1 MAYSFYN
8 QNMSTLSNVLVIH
21 AALDKGET
29 ADTTALDKGET
40 VDTTADTTGITTNT
54 TADTTALDK
63 GETVDTTA
71 DTTGITTNTTA
82 DTTGITTNTTAETT
96 ADTTAFTIP
105 REVMARIM
113 KTSYGKFVV
122 TNSIPCLRVVLADGT
137 ISSAKVSSDGVVT
150 LTAPATGKLI
160 IDGTLDIECNY

>member
-1 MAYSFYN
+1 MAYSFRN
-8 QNMSTLSNVLVIH
+8 QNMSTLSNILIIH

-40 VDTTADTTGITTNT
+40 
-54 TADTTALDK
+54 ADTTALDK
-63 GETVDTTA
+63 GETADTTSDITA
-71 DTTGITTNTTA
+71 DTTSDTTGITTNTT
-82 DTTGITTNTTAETT
+82 ETT

-105 REVMARIM
+105 RDVMARVM

-137 ISSAKVSSDGVVT
+137 ISSAKVTSDGVVT
-150 LTAPATGKLI
+150 LTSPATGKLI

>member
-1 MAYSFYN
+1 MSRPFSYN
-8 QNMSTLSNVLVIH
+8 DENFTVIGNILFCH
-21 AALDKGET
+21 IMVTKAVK

-40 VDTTADTTGITTNT
+40 AD
-54 TADTTALDK
+54 
-63 GETVDTTA
+63 
-71 DTTGITTNTTA
+71 
-82 DTTGITTNTTAETT
+82 TT

-105 REVMARIM
+105 REVMSRVM

-137 ISSAKVSSDGVVT
+137 ISSAKVSSDGIVT
-150 LTAPATGKLI
+150 LTAPAKGKLI

>member
-1 MAYSFYN
+1 MAYSFKN
-8 QNMSTLSNVLVIH
+8 QNMSIISNILIIH

-29 ADTTALDKGET
+29 ADTT
-40 VDTTADTTGITTNT
+40 DTTA
-54 TADTTALDK
+54 
-63 GETVDTTA
+63 E
-71 DTTGITTNTTA
+71 
-82 DTTGITTNTTAETT
+82 TTAETT

-105 REVMARIM
+105 HEVMARVM

-137 ISSAKVSSDGVVT
+137 ISSAKVTSDGVVT
-150 LTAPATGKLI
+150 LTAPAKGKLI

>member
-8 QNMSTLSNVLVIH
+8 PYMSTLSNILIIH

-40 VDTTADTTGITTNT
+40 S
-54 TADTTALDK
+54 DTTALDK
-63 GETVDTTA
+63 GETADTTDTTAVTTA
-71 DTTGITTNTTA
+71 DTTAVTTA
-82 DTTGITTNTTAETT
+82 DTT

-105 REVMARIM
+105 REVMSRVM
-113 KTSYGKFVV
+113 KTDYGKFVV

-137 ISSAKVSSDGVVT
+137 ISSAKITSDGVVT

-160 IDGTLDIECNY
+160 IDGTLDIDCNY

>member
-1 MAYSFYN
+1 MAYSFQN
-8 QNMSTLSNVLVIH
+8 QNMSTLSNILIIH

-29 ADTTALDKGET
+29 ADTTD
-40 VDTTADTTGITTNT
+40 
-54 TADTTALDK
+54 
-63 GETVDTTA
+63 
-71 DTTGITTNTTA
+71 
-82 DTTGITTNTTAETT
+82 TTAETT

-105 REVMARIM
+105 REVMARVM

-137 ISSAKVSSDGVVT
+137 ISSAKVTSDGVVT
-150 LTAPATGKLI
+150 LTAPAKGKLI

>member
-8 QNMSTLSNVLVIH
+8 QNMSTLSNILIIH
-21 AALDKGET
+21 AALDKVETADTTALDNGET
-29 ADTTALDKGET
+29 ADTTALDKVE
-40 VDTTADTTGITTNT
+40 
-54 TADTTALDK
+54 TADTTALDN
-63 GETVDTTA
+63 GETA
-71 DTTGITTNTTA
+71 DTT
-82 DTTGITTNTTAETT
+82 DTTAETT

>member
-29 ADTTALDKGET
+29 ADTTA
-40 VDTTADTTGITTNT
+40 DTTDTT
-54 TADTTALDK
+54 
-63 GETVDTTA
+63 E
-71 DTTGITTNTTA
+71 
-82 DTTGITTNTTAETT
+82 TTAETT

-105 REVMARIM
+105 REVMARVM
-113 KTSYGKFVV
+113 KTDYGKFVV

-137 ISSAKVSSDGVVT
+137 ISSAKVASDGVVT
-150 LTAPATGKLI
+150 LTAPAKGKLI

>member
-1 MAYSFYN
+1 MAYSFQN
-8 QNMSTLSNVLVIH
+8 QNMSTLSNILIIH

-40 VDTTADTTGITTNT
+40 
-54 TADTTALDK
+54 ADTTALDK
-63 GETVDTTA
+63 GETADTTSDITA
-71 DTTGITTNTTA
+71 DTTSDTTGITTNTT
-82 DTTGITTNTTAETT
+82 ETT

-105 REVMARIM
+105 RDVMARVM

-122 TNSIPCLRVVLADGT
+122 TNSIPCLRVVLEDGT
-137 ISSAKVSSDGVVT
+137 ISSAKVTSDGVVT

>member
-1 MAYSFYN
+1 MAYSF
-8 QNMSTLSNVLVIH
+8 QNPYMSTLSNILIIH
-21 AALDKGET
+21 AALDKGETADTNILDKGETADTTVLDKGET

-40 VDTTADTTGITTNT
+40 ADTT
-54 TADTTALDK
+54 
-63 GETVDTTA
+63 E
-71 DTTGITTNTTA
+71 
-82 DTTGITTNTTAETT
+82 TTAETT

-105 REVMARIM
+105 REVMSRVM

-150 LTAPATGKLI
+150 LTAPAKGKLI

>member
-1 MAYSFYN
+1 MSRPFSYN
-8 QNMSTLSNVLVIH
+8 DENFTVMGNLLIIH

-29 ADTTALDKGET
+29 ADTNALDKGET
-40 VDTTADTTGITTNT
+40 ADTTETTAGITTDT
-54 TADTTALDK
+54 TETIADTTVLDK
-63 GETVDTTA
+63 GE
-71 DTTGITTNTTA
+71 IS
-82 DTTGITTNTTAETT
+82 
-96 ADTTAFTIP
+96 DTTAFTIP
-105 REVMARIM
+105 REVMSRVM